1 MEEDKSTGRPGSRR
15 MEVLQQSLAKKQA
28 AFDQSLQA
36 HIDDVRSANGQPLND
51 KRTGRQTLDRWERQN
66 DSLRTRQ
73 EDIQKTQRAI
83 EREQHK
89 IDHVARTPIPEFLK
103 PMLESGEI
111 SQWRKYPNRFF
122 VKGVDKARIIWFEDK
137 QEFGYSHIQ
146 GMPPEQRPLFKA
158 AYDKIRAMHSRVRG
172 SSPEPAVAVTEE
184 RNTVPGTGVSAGS
197 SVLSENPPAPTAG
210 DSGFPPGTVLRH
222 QNRHIRDV
230 YLVVGVSKED
240 GRYLLLGDEPV
251 STPVLRESTAGELEP
266 AGHRA
271 FQTSLVYENAD
282 ADKAYRLFEKNAAR
296 YESRYELISKPA
308 FFISFGRTEPGM
320 DMPPAGQAA
329 ADKHYSEKIIDHL
342 AEQHSWQKEDARTAS
357 AILNGVVEG
366 GSLNP
371 EGRLKVFARFDET
384 GRYLSLE
391 RGWDTLFDMDAR
403 DIHATAA
410 AALIHDSAQ
419 RLRYTDKPIDRDE
432 IGMRLYGSNLYHLAR
447 QSPDAAAETREILPA
462 PHLCTPEKFAGTARA
477 VPSDT
482 DRRWKVRWPE
492 VTAYGMSY
500 AFSDSTSAAE
510 AVRDAHRT
518 VVNAHLSRITDGGI
532 RPPGKEELPPPE
544 VLAHYPDLA
553 KRYLPPAQTPSDKL
567 AAAKDSYMKQTL
579 ILPPPQQERRR
590 LLESQMETLIK
601 GLPEQTQMQA
611 RINFYTSQV
620 EERLRQVQK
629 PEPPGQNEISFDR

>member
-51 KRTGRQTLDRWERQN
+51 KRTGRQTLDRWEQQN

-89 IDHVARTPIPEFLK
+89 IDRVARTPIPEFLK

-122 VKGVDKARIIWFEDK
+122 VKGVDKARIIWFEDN

-158 AYDKIRAMHSRVRG
+158 AYDKIRAMHSRIRG

-184 RNTVPGTGVSAGS
+184 RNTVPGTGISAGAS
-197 SVLSENPPAPTAG
+197 APSENPPAPTAENS
-210 DSGFPPGTVLRH
+210 DFPPGTVLRH
-222 QNRHIRDV
+222 QNQHIRDV
-230 YLVVGVSKED
+230 YLVVGKEKNG

-282 ADKAYRLFEKNAAR
+282 ADKAYRLFEKNASR

-308 FFISFGRTEPGM
+308 FFTAFGQTQPEVAT
-320 DMPPAGQAA
+320 PPAGQPPCEQ
-329 ADKHYSEKIIDHL
+329 SLQERLQL
-342 AEQHSWQKEDARTAS
+342 AQE
-357 AILNGVVEG
+357 
-366 GSLNP
+366 
-371 EGRLKVFARFDET
+371 
-384 GRYLSLE
+384 
-391 RGWDTLFDMDAR
+391 
-403 DIHATAA
+403 
-410 AALIHDSAQ
+410 
-419 RLRYTDKPIDRDE
+419 RYTE
-432 IGMRLYGSNLYHLAR
+432 
-447 QSPDAAAETREILPA
+447 
-462 PHLCTPEKFAGTARA
+462 
-477 VPSDT
+477 
-482 DRRWKVRWPE
+482 
-492 VTAYGMSY
+492 
-500 AFSDSTSAAE
+500 
-510 AVRDAHRT
+510 
-518 VVNAHLSRITDGGI
+518 
-532 RPPGKEELPPPE
+532 
-544 VLAHYPDLA
+544 
-553 KRYLPPAQTPSDKL
+553 
-567 AAAKDSYMKQTL
+567 QTL
-579 ILPPPQQERRR
+579 TLPPPQQERRR

-629 PEPPGQNEISFDR
+629 PEPPGQSEISFDR